1 MDILNIISWIKN
13 KRYVTSVDPAT
24 TLMPIGLKDD
34 RRDDGYL
41 AGVITVE
48 NFAAQLT
55 PVPAYKVFT
64 ALLTQSGTDNPD
76 SATSGT
82 LSIGR
87 TYEITDYQL
96 GDDFTNVGA
105 PSNANGVIFIATG
118 STPLLWTNSSEL
130 SWDYGAPVVTILE
143 NTIGNLWFNYDAT
156 GSYILK
162 SSGLFTN
169 NKTHLTMQAF
179 LYGPDEDR
187 RIGVSTNDA
196 SSIQVV
202 TTNGLVLANNNLSD
216 TSIEIRVYN

>member
-1 MDILNIISWIKN
+1 MDILNFISWIKG
-13 KRYVTSVDPAT
+13 KRIVTTVDPT
-24 TLMPIGLKDD
+24 QTLVPLGLKDG
-34 RRDDGYL
+34 RRDDAYL
-41 AGVITVE
+41 AGAITVQD
-48 NFAAQLT
+48 FAAQLA
-55 PVPAYKVFT
+55 PAPTYKVFT
-64 ALLTQSGTDNPD
+64 ALLTQSGADNPD

-118 STPLLWTNSSEL
+118 DTPLVWTNSSEL
-130 SWDYGAPVVTILE
+130 FWDYGVPVVTILE
-143 NTIGNLWFNYDAT
+143 NTIGNVWFNYDVT

-187 RIGVSTNDA
+187 RIGISTNDT
-196 SSIQVV
+196 SSIQII
-202 TTNGLVLANNNLSD
+202 TTNGLVPANNNLEN